1 MERLGLRYMDK
12 DNFGNYFEALVRKIE
27 RIEND
32 VKWLKENMQEDQK
45 HILQIYKN
53 KEEIQKVKTIG
64 SVLFAVFVFVSSFFG
79 FRIK

>member
-12 DNFGNYFEALVRKIE
+12 DNFGSYFEALVRKIE

-45 HILQIYKN
+45 HIRQIYKN

-64 SVLFAVFVFVSSFFG
+64 AVLFVVFAFISSFFG